1 MSFESSK
8 LEGEIAEQMFI
19 DYLNFHGKKFFDA
32 RNDKECRLFDID
44 IITLKDNHNE
54 KEVIK
59 DITNGNSN
67 KRKKRIEEVGCAI
80 EVKLDKVI
88 HNRYINKKGE
98 LINGTNNFVYE
109 VISHNMPGWAA
120 RCCAD
125 HILYVCVDT
134 FDDVMTLSEV
144 YLIDLYKLRENL
156 GSLIEEKK
164 AFVKELKY
172 VKEQG
177 VFVEENILN
186 ILININAMKQKEGV
200 CQVVTDKFIDFF
212 PKNLYITEK
221 KNENLFGY
229 LK

>member
-44 IITLKDNHNE
+44 FITLKNKHNE
-54 KEVIK
+54 KEVLK
-59 DITNGNSN
+59 DITNGNYD

-109 VISHNMPGWAA
+109 VISHNMSGWAA
-120 RCCAD
+120 RCYAD
-125 HILYVCVDT
+125 YILYVCVDT
-134 FDDVMTLSEV
+134 FDDVMILS
-144 YLIDLYKLRENL
+144 
-156 GSLIEEKK
+156 
-164 AFVKELKY
+164 
-172 VKEQG
+172 
-177 VFVEENILN
+177 
-186 ILININAMKQKEGV
+186 
-200 CQVVTDKFIDFF
+200 
-212 PKNLYITEK
+212 
-221 KNENLFGY
+221 
-229 LK
+229 